1 MNKKRLNFIL
11 IILIYFFIY
20 LIFKKNSALSNIT
33 FLSLKIFITKVF
45 PFLFIMMTLNNF
57 LIKCNLPYYFNKIF
71 KNQNLYIFFSSIIS
85 GSPINAII
93 LKNFLDSKYISLKEA
108 SILLSCTCFNNP
120 LFLYSYLFL
129 IFNNIH
135 SVIKIMAILYILNIV
150 IFIYLTNKM
159 RISVK
164 QNYKDYNLKKELF
177 NSIYDSMQ
185 NLIKIMGII
194 VFFKIILDL
203 TMTKNSLLFVIFKG
217 LIEITTGLNSLNTI
231 YVSIKIKEIISYI
244 IISFMGFSIQMQIS
258 IILEK
263 FNIDYKYFYLSRLF
277 LIITGIIIILIV

>member
-1 MNKKRLNFIL
+1 
-11 IILIYFFIY
+11 
-20 LIFKKNSALSNIT
+20 
-33 FLSLKIFITKVF
+33 
-45 PFLFIMMTLNNF
+45 
-57 LIKCNLPYYFNKIF
+57 
-71 KNQNLYIFFSSIIS
+71 
-85 GSPINAII
+85 
-93 LKNFLDSKYISLKEA
+93 
-108 SILLSCTCFNNP
+108 
-120 LFLYSYLFL
+120 
-129 IFNNIH
+129 
-135 SVIKIMAILYILNIV
+135 MAILYILNIV

-203 TMTKNSLLFVIFKG
+203 TMPKNSLLFVIFKG
-217 LIEITTGLNSLNTI
+217 LIEVTTGLNSLNTI
-231 YVSIKIKEIISYI
+231 NVSIKIKEIISFI